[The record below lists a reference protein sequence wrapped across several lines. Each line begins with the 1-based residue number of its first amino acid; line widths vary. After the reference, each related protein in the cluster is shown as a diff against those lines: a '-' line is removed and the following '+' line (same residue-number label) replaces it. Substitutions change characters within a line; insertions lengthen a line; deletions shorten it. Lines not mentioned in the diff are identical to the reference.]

1 MKLFLILPMACL
13 VTIAGAQFY
22 EPKTSAEDPVQRLF
36 PVEAARVLAW
46 QRGLTGEV
54 TWSLEQSG
62 PGGSTWKI
70 AWLEPSGK
78 VIRERTVTF
87 GAAAL
92 VEGAAYYRDV
102 LKQLAG
108 DDWAV
113 PSASPDNAPSAFW
126 QGADLAAS
134 SRLDALS
141 AIARLLADKPKVE
154 RAADA
159 ARLAGA
165 LVHAAVPSLAQQAEL
180 DATLLARGAAWLTI
194 AESRLREP
202 IDAAWAPILFLAGRE
217 PEASDLW
224 QAQKT
229 KMRSGA
235 ERFWSLAL
243 AEPRVDGVFTF
254 AARSENRAW
263 ALPAL
268 YLFVRRDP
276 RLMAPAAELIPG
288 TSDYRLG
295 VPSSDRSGEIP
306 ALAASFPS
314 LTGLAPVAAM
324 TREEISDAFPRV
336 TVEAEPHAPASRL
349 AALTD
354 EAIAQLVKN
363 ARAEASQP
371 KPAPSVTSIPPPD
384 FKDAEKAWA
393 YLGALKEP
401 PRNADSPEDRKRR
414 IRLWLAERKAAAE
427 RFSAAFPND
436 PRRWDAAIMA
446 YDSEQSLVRFGERD
460 AKRPSTDVLDAILA
474 APDASVDTKG
484 EAAFFQTMRVGDEVS
499 LSSPHTL
506 PPFHRAL
513 SEFIRNYPQHPRAAE
528 VASIQLQLLE
538 AVETPGADK
547 ILAELAAH
555 LNQQV
560 AAQAKGMLEQRAR
573 FAELKKKPLELKFT
587 AADGRDVDVAKL
599 RGKVLLLD
607 FWASWCGPCMAE
619 APHVVAT
626 YGKLHERGFE
636 VLGINLDQDKAA
648 MESALQKAGMT
659 WPQHFDGHGWQ
670 NEIAQRFGIR
680 SIPATWL
687 FDKQGKLREIGLR
700 GGELEARIENLLREK

>member
-1 MKLFLILPMACL
+1 MKLFLLLPLAFAA
-13 VTIAGAQFY
+13 TATRAQFY

-46 QRGLTGEV
+46 QRGLAGEV
-54 TWSLEQSG
+54 TWNLEQSG

-70 AWLEPSGK
+70 GWKDAAGK
-78 VIRERTVTF
+78 VVRERTVTV
-87 GAAAL
+87 GAATF
-92 VEGAAYYRDV
+92 VEGAAYYRSV
-102 LKQLAG
+102 FKQLAG
-108 DDWAV
+108 DDWSV
-113 PSASPDNAPSAFW
+113 PSASPDNASSAFW
-126 QGADLAAS
+126 QGADLAVS
-134 SRLDALS
+134 SRVDALG
-141 AIARLLADKPKVE
+141 AIAKLLADKPKVE

-165 LVHAAVPSLAQQAEL
+165 LVHAAAPSIAHKAPL
-180 DATLLARGAAWLTI
+180 DTTLLARGAAWLAI
-194 AESRLREP
+194 AEARLREP
-202 IDAAWAPILFLAGRE
+202 IDAAWAPILFLAGHE

-243 AEPRVDGVFTF
+243 AEPRVEAVFGF

-268 YLFVRRDP
+268 YLFVRRDG
-276 RLMAPAAELIPG
+276 RLSAPAAELAPG
-288 TSDYRLG
+288 TSDYPLG
-295 VPSSDRSGEIP
+295 ALPPDRSAEAS

-314 LTGLAPVAAM
+314 VRGLAPVAVA
-324 TREEISDAFPRV
+324 TREEIAAGLPSTP
-336 TVEAEPHAPASRL
+336 VEATPAEPTRKL
-349 AALTD
+349 AELTD
-354 EAIAQLVKN
+354 EAIAQLAKN
-363 ARAEASQP
+363 ARAEADQP
-371 KPAPSVTSIPPPD
+371 KPAASVTSVPPPD
-384 FKDAEKAWA
+384 FKDVEKAWA

-401 PRNADSPEDRKRR
+401 PRGADSPEDRMRR

-427 RFSAAFPND
+427 RFGAAFPND
-436 PRRWDAAIMA
+436 PRRWDAAIAA
-446 YDSEQSLVRFGERD
+446 YDAAQDLVRAGERD
-460 AKRPSTDVLDAILA
+460 AKRPATEILDKVLA
-474 APDASVDTKG
+474 ASDASAEAKG
-484 EAAFFQTMRVGDEVS
+484 EAAFFLAMRAGEGVS
-499 LSSPHTL
+499 LALPHTL

-513 SEFIRNYPQHPRAAE
+513 SEFIKNYPEHPRAAE
-528 VASIQLQLLE
+528 AAAIQLQLLE
-538 AVETPGADK
+538 AAETPGADK
-547 ILAELAAH
+547 ILADLAAH
-555 LNQQV
+555 LNQRV
-560 AAQAKGMLEQRAR
+560 AAQAKGLLEQRAR

-587 AADGRDVDVAKL
+587 AADGREVDVAKL

-636 VLGINLDQDKAA
+636 ILGINLDQDKAA

-700 GGELEARIENLLREK
+700 GEELEARIENLLRE